1 MANQPIQM
9 VVVGLCFMMVLSGS
23 SQILLMIRAEV
34 GLVMEVMIL
43 VIAFIEQVLSS
54 KIKEV

>member
-1 MANQPIQM
+1 
-9 VVVGLCFMMVLSGS
+9 MMVLSGS